1 MFLSSIHRKKIA
13 AFYFICFALY
23 YGWYYVHG
31 MLLHQLSP
39 VFFLNK
45 LDITVNLVLLTNLH
59 NAVINSP
66 VLQVVFDSLYILLPM
81 SLFISCRAGYR
92 VQYILAIATAVFN
105 LIYAILLSVMS
116 PLSIEGFAGWI
127 MLPLVF
133 AFKRESSFY
142 YMLQTLRYFFLLI
155 FSSAALWKI
164 RAGGIFNTEQM
175 SAILLKQH
183 AAYLVASPVGWY
195 AEFINYLITHKI
207 LSYCLYLAAALAEFV
222 FIIGFF
228 TKKYDRVLIII
239 FLVFV
244 LVDYFLMGI
253 NYFSWSAFLSCL
265 WFSGYKPKTAEA

>member
-13 AFYFICFALY
+13 AFYFICFALC
-23 YGWYYVHG
+23 YGWYYLHG
-31 MLLHQLSP
+31 LLLHQLSP

-59 NAVINSP
+59 TAVINNP
-66 VLQVVFDSLYILLPM
+66 VLQVVLDSLYFLLPL
-81 SLFISCRAGYR
+81 SLFISCLAGYKL
-92 VQYILAIATAVFN
+92 QYILAIATSAFN
-105 LIYAILLSVMS
+105 LVYAILLSTMS
-116 PLSIEGFAGWI
+116 PLSIEGFTGWI

-133 AFKRESSFY
+133 AFKNERSFY
-142 YMLQTLRYFFLLI
+142 FILQTMRYFFLLI
-155 FSSAALWKI
+155 FFSAALWKI

-183 AAYLVASPVGWY
+183 AAYLVGSTGEWYVG
-195 AEFINYLITHKI
+195 FINYLVSHKI

-228 TKKYDRVLIII
+228 TKKYDRLLIII
-239 FLVFV
+239 FLAFA
-244 LVDYFLMGI
+244 LFDYFLMGI

-265 WFSGYKPKTAEA
+265 WFSSYKLKTAGA